1 MTNFLKILFCNFL
14 CFSSLAQEE
23 YAFLYEFEDQNNYVL
38 TAELLVK
45 DNLSLFKIKDDR
57 ASGMQYDI
65 DSNPLYSVV
74 NDELSTFF
82 FDDGSNVYNRIP
94 YPPKRGGT
102 IYMYTNQPLKWQFT
116 DSTKVI
122 QKYNCQQALVIHHNR
137 EYTAWFTT
145 DIAINK
151 GPMRLHGLPG
161 AILELNENTGLFKM
175 KLLSYNTNP
184 PDNEKEF
191 NIVADFFNKNTVLNY
206 TEYVEFMKEYILL
219 TKIKK
224 AQKLA
229 EIMKLNG
236 GTLSINLGNGDY
248 HFVRYIYDIPDGLI
262 EELGKIDFY
271 DN

>member
-1 MTNFLKILFCNFL
+1 MTFYYRFIFLLYFTSISYGQQVYELT
-14 CFSSLAQEE
+14 
-23 YAFLYEFEDQNNYVL
+23 YEFEDQNNYVL
-38 TAELLVK
+38 TAELLVN
-45 DNLSLFKIKDDR
+45 DNLSVFKIKDDR
-57 ASGMQYDI
+57 TSGMQYDI

-94 YPPKRGGT
+94 YPSKQGGT
-102 IYMYTNQPLKWQFT
+102 IYKYANQPLKWQFT
-116 DSTKVI
+116 DSTKII

-161 AILELNENTGLFKM
+161 AILELNENRGLFKM

-206 TEYVEFMKEYILL
+206 TEYAEFMKEYILL

-236 GTLSINLGNGDY
+236 GTISVNLGNGDY